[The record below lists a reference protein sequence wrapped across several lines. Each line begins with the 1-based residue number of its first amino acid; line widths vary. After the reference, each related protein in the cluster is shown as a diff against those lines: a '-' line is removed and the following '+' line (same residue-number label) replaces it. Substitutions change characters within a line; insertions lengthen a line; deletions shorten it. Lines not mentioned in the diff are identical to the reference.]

1 VKLQNMQ
8 SDAVKAALLS
18 ALVIPGAGQLFN
30 REWVKAIF
38 IMVVF
43 LASSLGFLIPI
54 TLAVVGYYLAM
65 AQADGD
71 AASRALQPMW
81 TMQTQLITLVLV
93 TIIIYVYSVI
103 DAYRQCQRR
112 MRQKT
117 VERDDK

>member
-1 VKLQNMQ
+1 MKLQNMQ
-8 SDAVKAALLS
+8 SDALKAALLS

-30 REWVKAIF
+30 REWVKSIF